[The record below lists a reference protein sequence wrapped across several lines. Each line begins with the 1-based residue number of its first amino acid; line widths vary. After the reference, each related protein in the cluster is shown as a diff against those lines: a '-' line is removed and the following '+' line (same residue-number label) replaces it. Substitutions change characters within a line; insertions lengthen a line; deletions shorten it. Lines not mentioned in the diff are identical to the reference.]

1 MVIDLSLAGV
11 LLIFVTRWP
20 GWTWAALSS
29 DPRDAR
35 QTSSPPQG
43 TATITPTSSLS
54 TRKAPTR

>member
-1 MVIDLSLAGV
+1 MVLDLSVAGV
-11 LLIFVTRWP
+11 LLSFVTRRP

-43 TATITPTSSLS
+43 IATITPISSLS
-54 TRKAPTR
+54 TRKAPTG